1 MPELTFLILVFTGL
15 LKLGTRDAAGISKV
29 VNLSADI
36 GALGTFFVGGK
47 VDYALGI
54 AAALFCMA
62 GSYFGA
68 GLVVNNG
75 QKIVRPVVMGVLA
88 LLFVKILAGRRP
100 FPVPAAG
107 RLLSCIRGRSVI

>member
-1 MPELTFLILVFTGL
+1 MVNSVTGWPRSCL
-15 LKLGTRDAAGISKV
+15 LYTS
-29 VNLSADI
+29 
-36 GALGTFFVGGK
+36 
-47 VDYALGI
+47 DYALGI

-88 LLFVKILAGRRP
+88 LLFVKILAG
-100 FPVPAAG
+100 
-107 RLLSCIRGRSVI
+107 